1 MEKFILTDFLQQN
14 RSKII
19 EEWLKRLHTD
29 VSNHYSQRPREEL
42 MATVR
47 EAFDGYFHVLA
58 QSDFDHINRFIEKI
72 TQKRME
78 AGFLLSDVQK
88 AFELYRS
95 VVVPLLAK
103 ESKITTIEE
112 FCNNIIKINCCM
124 AYTTYRFSD
133 HFQNMHEKNVL
144 EHNRRLDAAERL
156 AALGK
161 MANRVAHE
169 LRNPL
174 TIVGGFSRRLNEK
187 TPEGDPDKKYLAMVV
202 DAVMALED
210 NISKIIK
217 IENDEQQKKQQG
229 HH

>member
-1 MEKFILTDFLQQN
+1 MEQFFLTHFLQQN

-19 EEWLKRLHTD
+19 EEWLRRLHTE

-42 MATVR
+42 LETVS
-47 EAFDGYFHVLA
+47 EAFDGYFHVLD
-58 QSDFDHINRFIEKI
+58 QSDFSHINRFIEKI
-72 TQKRME
+72 TRKRLE

-103 ESKITTIEE
+103 EAKIPTIED
-112 FCNNIIKINCCM
+112 FCDNIMKINRCM
-124 AYTTYRFSD
+124 AYTTHRFSD
-133 HFQNMHEKNVL
+133 YFQNMHEKNAL
-144 EHNRRLDAAERL
+144 EHNRRLEAAERL

-187 TPEGDPDKKYLAMVV
+187 TPDNDPDKKYLAMVV

-210 NISKIIK
+210 NISKIVK
-217 IENDEQQKKQQG
+217 IENNELP
-229 HH
+229 